1 MVGACW
7 ERRKNLGQLV
17 WGNVQVDLP
26 DDMCCYNSFLTPPLV
41 ISLLAGT
48 CQFPPTATASVL
60 GVSGTTLGL
69 PISESHQVLQVFPPD
84 VVPLHPFNRGGC
96 HRCFFT
102 ISFVLSLDCM
112 VSSLKMPRLRKA
124 SGEGCL
130 ALAAHETIVGTPL
143 QMAGLACGLP
153 ASLLL
158 GGCVLLLFT
167 ILRDD

>member
-1 MVGACW
+1 
-7 ERRKNLGQLV
+7 
-17 WGNVQVDLP
+17 
-26 DDMCCYNSFLTPPLV
+26 MCCYISFLAPPLV

-69 PISESHQVLQVFPPD
+69 PISESHQVPQVFPPD

-124 SGEGCL
+124 SGEACL

-143 QMAGLACGLP
+143 QMAGLACELP

-167 ILRDD
+167 ILRDDI